1 MRILLDVDG
10 VLADFVTP
18 ALKII
23 NTITERDCTTNAWLP
38 EDITQYDVI
47 RACQLTA
54 AQAKC
59 WQAAISAPGFCAN
72 LELYPG
78 VLEALK
84 VLRTIGEVVAVTT
97 PFDNGTGQAAPYWMV
112 ERYDWLLAHGFRA
125 REIIFTNDKS
135 HIGGDVF
142 VDDNAHH
149 VDLWKYRQKNPAGAV
164 ARPYLHSRPWNLN
177 DRDLDAYRIPSIAFL
192 VDALKHTK

>member
-23 NTITERDCTTNAWLP
+23 NEIAGQSSTARAWLP
-38 EDITQYDVI
+38 EDITQYNII

-59 WQAAISAPGFCAN
+59 WHAAISAPGFCAN
-72 LELYPG
+72 LEAYPD
-78 VLEALK
+78 VPETLK
-84 VLRTIGEVVAVTT
+84 SLRNLGEVVAVTT
-97 PFDNGTGQAAPYWMV
+97 PFDNATGQAAPYWMV
-112 ERYDWLLAHGFRA
+112 ERYNWLLAHGFRTT
-125 REIIFTNDKS
+125 EIIFTHDKS
-135 HIGGDVF
+135 YIGGDIF
-142 VDDNAHH
+142 VDDHAHH

-164 ARPYLHSRPWNLN
+164 ARPYLYSRPWNLN